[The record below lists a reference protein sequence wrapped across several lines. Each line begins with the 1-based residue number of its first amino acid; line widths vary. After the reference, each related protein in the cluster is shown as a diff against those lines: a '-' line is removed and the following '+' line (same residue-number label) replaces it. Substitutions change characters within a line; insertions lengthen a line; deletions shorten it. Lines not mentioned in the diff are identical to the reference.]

1 MDKTCNF
8 NLGTLNSKAK
18 TGFFFEQS
26 SGPKIKW
33 TALEREKISIKVA
46 TNSNKVV
53 VVSSKLHFFRVL
65 PYCEY
70 VK

>member
-8 NLGTLNSKAK
+8 NFGTMNSKAK
-18 TGFFFEQS
+18 TSFFFEQS
-26 SGPKIKW
+26 SGLKIKW

-46 TNSNKVV
+46 TNSNIV

-70 VK
+70 V